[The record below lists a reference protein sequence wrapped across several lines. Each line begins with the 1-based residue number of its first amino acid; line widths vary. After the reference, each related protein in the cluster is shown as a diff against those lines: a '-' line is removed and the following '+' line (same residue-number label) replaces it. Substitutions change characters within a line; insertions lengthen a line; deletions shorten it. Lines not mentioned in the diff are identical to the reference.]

1 MAEGIEPPAGDTAP
15 PGASVSR
22 GRRRRRAAGGAL
34 AALGVAAVLYGVA
47 APGKGG
53 AAACPAAAGETA
65 RLDPLIHGEVAAF
78 GLAQPARAA
87 PDIAFKAPDGTPTSL
102 ADFRGRAVLVNLWA
116 TWCVPCRKEMPALNA
131 LQAKL
136 GGPDF
141 QVVAVNVDTTRLERP
156 AAFLRDNGIADL
168 ALYSDASAD
177 VLQAVKRQG
186 GLLGLPTTL
195 LIDRNGCE
203 LGRMAGPAAWDSPD
217 AEAMIRAAK
226 G

>member
-1 MAEGIEPPAGDTAP
+1 MAEETEHTPAAPTAVP
-15 PGASVSR
+15 
-22 GRRRRRAAGGAL
+22 RRRWSRAAVGGA
-34 AALGVAAVLYGVA
+34 AAAVGIVAVLYGVA

-53 AAACPAAAGETA
+53 AAACPAAAGATA

-78 GLAQPARAA
+78 SLAQPARAE
-87 PDIAFKAPDGTPTSL
+87 PDISFTAPDGRPTSL
-102 ADFRGRAVLVNLWA
+102 AAFKGKALLVNLWA
-116 TWCVPCRKEMPALNA
+116 TWCVPCRQEMPALNE
-131 LQAKL
+131 LQQKQ

-141 QVVAVNVDTTRLERP
+141 QVVAVNVDTTRLDRP
-156 AAFLRDNGIADL
+156 AAFLKQNGITDL
-168 ALYSDASAD
+168 ALYADPSAD
-177 VLQAVKRQG
+177 VLQSLKRQG

-217 AEAMIRAAK
+217 GQAVIGALK